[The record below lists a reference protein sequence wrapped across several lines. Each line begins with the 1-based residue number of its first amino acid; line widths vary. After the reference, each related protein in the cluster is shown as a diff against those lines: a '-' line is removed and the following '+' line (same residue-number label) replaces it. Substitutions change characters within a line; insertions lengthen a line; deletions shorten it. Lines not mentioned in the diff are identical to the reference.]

1 MSAGTGTHLVLQV
14 QQHLGHDRVR
24 AVAIKVVDLLT

>member
-1 MSAGTGTHLVLQV
+1 MSAGTGTRLVPEV
-14 QQHLGHDRVR
+14 QQHLGHARVR